1 MELSSWKEI
10 WPMTHDG
17 LLPLKSPL
25 RPLVVS
31 SGSGLSA
38 NSPTAMTP
46 QTAAAPMKMRSY
58 SKVMA
63 GKQNSQQF
71 FPEAVTGCVVWS

>member
-1 MELSSWKEI
+1 
-10 WPMTHDG
+10 MTHDG

-38 NSPTAMTP
+38 NSPTAITP
-46 QTAAAPMKMRSY
+46 QIAAAPAKIS
-58 SKVMA
+58 VHI
-63 GKQNSQQF
+63 
-71 FPEAVTGCVVWS
+71 